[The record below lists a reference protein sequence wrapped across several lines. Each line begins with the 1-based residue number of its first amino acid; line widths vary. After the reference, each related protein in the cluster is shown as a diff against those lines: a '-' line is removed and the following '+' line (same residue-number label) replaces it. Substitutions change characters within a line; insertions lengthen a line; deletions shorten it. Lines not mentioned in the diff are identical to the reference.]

1 VRDDGAGTGAVETG
15 DEIEQRGFS
24 GARATQ
30 KSEKLAMRDGERHVV
45 DGADDGFAHD
55 VVAGNLVKLDGW
67 FVVGHK
73 DSCWA
78 QRILRSRALP
88 SYGLGAKARSMPSLA
103 RDTAA
108 PLQENEK
115 AHKMRVRRRIV
126 NRSRVV
132 ALAGCLLL
140 TTGALAQK
148 PPLLPEKDVAAL
160 ANELS
165 GETAKRNLEG
175 IARFHRQR
183 GSQGFHAAAE
193 LVAERLRVYGLS
205 DVAILQFPAD
215 GKIFYGTQRSRPAW
229 DAEKGELSEIRP
241 GPPPVCN
248 KEKVENAQVVFNS
261 ECVDLN
267 SIKIASY
274 EAEPIVLA
282 EESESASVTAQLV
295 EVGEGTKESDYAGK
309 DVKGKIVLVSAQPGA
324 VQDLAVGKFGAAG
337 IVSYA
342 QNQKTAWWGED
353 ENLIRWGH
361 LDTFS
366 PNKTFA
372 FMVSLKTARRF
383 KERLSRGE
391 KIMLEAHVK
400 AGQQPGKY
408 EVVTATIPGADP
420 QLKEEE
426 IAFSCHLDHQRPGAN
441 DNASG
446 CATIL
451 EVARTL
457 QKLISEGR
465 LSRPARTIRFI
476 FPPEIEGTLAL
487 LNAKP
492 EFAKRIKA
500 VVHMD
505 MVGGGPETKAVFH
518 VTRGPMSLPSFVH
531 DVAWAFAEWVNEE
544 SYKFAATGSA
554 DYPLVAPEGGREP
567 LRAEYSAYTT
577 GSDHDVYQ
585 DSSFG
590 IPAIYL
596 NDWPDRYIH
605 TNFDSAANIDP
616 TKLKRATFI
625 GGASGY
631 FLAGMGDKDLRG
643 VFDLLRVHTLRTA
656 EALRRKRAQVEACD
670 GGEIERSER
679 DQVQPLVESVTRL
692 APDANGL
699 RWPAIGK
706 VGANISNN
714 GEGICGKVILIP
726 EATPIFS
733 RKAEPKGPLAVFG
746 YDYFVDH
753 AKAVGV
759 TTLKL
764 LSYQGLWGGG
774 EEYAYEVLNFADG
787 KRNAQEIRDAVSAEY
802 GPVPL
807 EMVVE
812 YLKALEKIGVVEAV
826 K

>member
-1 VRDDGAGTGAVETG
+1 MAVSAWG
-15 DEIEQRGFS
+15 
-24 GARATQ
+24 
-30 KSEKLAMRDGERHVV
+30 
-45 DGADDGFAHD
+45 
-55 VVAGNLVKLDGW
+55 
-67 FVVGHK
+67 
-73 DSCWA
+73 
-78 QRILRSRALP
+78 
-88 SYGLGAKARSMPSLA
+88 
-103 RDTAA
+103 
-108 PLQENEK
+108 
-115 AHKMRVRRRIV
+115 
-126 NRSRVV
+126 
-132 ALAGCLLL
+132 
-140 TTGALAQK
+140 QK

-175 IARFHRQR
+175 LARFHRQR
-183 GSQGFHAAAE
+183 GSRGFHEAAE
-193 LVAERLRVYGLS
+193 LVAERLRAYGLS
-205 DVAILQFPAD
+205 DVTILQFPAD

-229 DAEKGELSEIRP
+229 DTESAELWEVFPDVITCDEAAGKKPMTEAEQQKAHPGVGVACDVMVDRDIR
-241 GPPPVCN
+241 
-248 KEKVENAQVVFNS
+248 
-261 ECVDLN
+261 LL
-267 SIKIASY
+267 ASY

-282 EESESASVTAQLV
+282 EDSESADVKSELV
-295 EVGEGTKESDYAGK
+295 DVGEGTKESDYAGK

-324 VQDLAVGKFGAAG
+324 VQNLAVGRFGAVG

-361 LDTFS
+361 LETFS
-366 PNKTFA
+366 GNKTFA
-372 FMVSLKTARRF
+372 FMVSMKRATSM
-383 KERLSRGE
+383 KEWLAKGKGHEIRLHA
-391 KIMLEAHVK
+391 KVK
-400 AGQQPGKY
+400 AGQHAGNY

-420 QLKEEE
+420 NPNDLGLQLKDEE

-446 CATIL
+446 CVTIL

-457 QKLISEGR
+457 QKLISEGK
-465 LSRPARTIRFI
+465 LARPARTIRFI

-492 EFAKRIKA
+492 GQYQIADAPGAESKPRRIQWGEDPLFSDDRPPLVSRIKA

-531 DVAWAFAEWVNEE
+531 AVAWAFAEFVNEE
-544 SYKFAATGSA
+544 SYKFAATGEA
-554 DYPLVAPEGGREP
+554 KYPFAAPEGGKEP
-567 LRAEYSAYTT
+567 LRAEYSAYTM

-605 TNFDSAANIDP
+605 TNFDTAANIDP
-616 TKLKRATFI
+616 TKLKRAAFI
-625 GGASGY
+625 GAASAY
-631 FLAGMGDKDLRG
+631 FLSREIAFDVKEVVNAQAIAGSLRHAETQRRADQTSDEEATKLFRAEG
-643 VFDLLRVHTLRTA
+643 KYNRRAEDSYIDFVHGA
-656 EALRRKRAQVEACD
+656 VAVQVEPGDAPRFLPMEKNLPREAAAGGD
-670 GGEIERSER
+670 G
-679 DQVQPLVESVTRL
+679 RL
-692 APDANGL
+692 L
-699 RWPAIGK
+699 FK
-706 VGANISNN
+706 
-714 GEGICGKVILIP
+714 
-726 EATPIFS
+726 

-746 YDYFVDH
+746 YDYLAEH
-753 AKAVGV
+753 AKTAGV
-759 TTLKL
+759 ATPKL
-764 LSYQGLWGGG
+764 LSYEGLWGSG
-774 EEYAYEVLNFADG
+774 EEYAYEVLNFANG

-812 YLKALEKIGVVEAV
+812 YLRALEKIGVVEQV